1 MKSRFSPISLSSDAL
16 AHACGAQGCAWT
28 NVFSGVKLWAIC
40 GAIRKGNCQL
50 LAEGSNPITL
60 APRPS
65 VFDAPPLKNRRRQ
78 RHGESF
84 ARDRLRRRDAKP
96 PAATCLSGHRLNQAS
111 PSHTFTHTCRGRNLH
126 PFRMAVMGL
135 LLGLLTLVTDGQP
148 PQRLRRCT
156 DWPSKSV

>member
-65 VFDAPPLKNRRRQ
+65 VFDAPPLKIAVDN
-78 RHGESF
+78 
-84 ARDRLRRRDAKP
+84 DA
-96 PAATCLSGHRLNQAS
+96 AN
-111 PSHTFTHTCRGRNLH
+111 PSLEIDC
-126 PFRMAVMGL
+126 
-135 LLGLLTLVTDGQP
+135 DGGMP
-148 PQRLRRCT
+148 KRPQRLACQAIG
-156 DWPSKSV
+156 